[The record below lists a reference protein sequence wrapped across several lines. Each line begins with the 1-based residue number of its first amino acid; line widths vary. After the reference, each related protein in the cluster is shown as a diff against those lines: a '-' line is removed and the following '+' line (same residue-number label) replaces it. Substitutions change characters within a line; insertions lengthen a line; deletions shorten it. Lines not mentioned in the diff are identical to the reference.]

1 VNRGRFITLEG
12 VEGAGKST
20 LAQSLA
26 AALRM
31 RGLEVVLT
39 REPGG
44 TPLAEQIRRVALAR
58 QGEKVSAVAETL
70 LMFAARAIHLD
81 NLVRPALQRGA
92 WVLCDRFTDATRAY
106 QGGGRGQHAGFI
118 ETLAAAVHGDLVP
131 DRTLLLDLPVATG
144 LARARARGGGDLS
157 DRFESE
163 ALQFF
168 ERVQRRYG
176 ELAQAEPQRFRVLDA
191 TQSQDALAAAGLGA
205 LADLLP

>member
-44 TPLAEQIRRVALAR
+44 TPLAEQIRRVTLAR

>member
-1 VNRGRFITLEG
+1 MNRGRFITLEG

>member
-1 VNRGRFITLEG
+1 
-12 VEGAGKST
+12 
-20 LAQSLA
+20 
-26 AALRM
+26 
-31 RGLEVVLT
+31 
-39 REPGG
+39 
-44 TPLAEQIRRVALAR
+44 
-58 QGEKVSAVAETL
+58 
-70 LMFAARAIHLD
+70 MFAARAIHLD